1 MRRQLV
7 RLLGFTKNAKLSLVV
22 LVISGIAGSV
32 CSLLAPVFIG
42 KAIDSLALF
51 NVDFPQLFNNIKIL
65 TALYIS
71 SAFFEWLL
79 MQSANNVGYRTAEA
93 LRQAGY
99 EKLHTLPISSIDRG
113 SRGDF
118 TSRIIIDTQNVSQ
131 GLIQGLPKMVQGV
144 SAIVGTMIS
153 MAIISL
159 PVALTV
165 ALLTPLSVL
174 VARKIT
180 LSSHEHYVMQAEAQ
194 GDFSG
199 FITERI
205 SNRDIISAFYAHEG
219 NIKSFNKYN
228 ETLTSKTYTA
238 QLYGA
243 LVNPSTRFVNHIV
256 YVSVGLV
263 GSLLSLAGLIS
274 IGQVSSLLFYTNQY
288 TKPFNEIS
296 GVIHQLQ
303 SAYAAVGRVF
313 ALLDRQNE
321 KEDYES
327 PPEYISSIGN
337 VDFQNVHFSYEKSKP
352 LIREFSLKVKSGE
365 KIAIVGETGAGK
377 TTIVNLLMRFYDI
390 DSGDLKIDGN
400 SIYRLKRSQLR
411 SMFAMVLQDSWL
423 FSGTVRDNIAFGKP
437 DATMEEIISAAKRAH
452 AHGFIS
458 RLPNGYDTLL
468 SGKMGLSGGQMQ
480 LLCIA
485 RVFINNPP
493 ILILDEATSSV
504 DTRTEML
511 VNRAFDDMMKGRTSF
526 IIAHRLSTIRSA
538 DRILVMKDGA
548 IAEQG
553 NHDSLIKQKGI
564 YYDMYNSQFIQE

>member
-1 MRRQLV
+1 MRRNLM
-7 RLLGFTKNAKLSLVV
+7 RLMGFTKNAKLSLVV
-22 LVISGIAGSV
+22 LVFSGIAGSV

-42 KAIDSLALF
+42 KAVDSLALY
-51 NVDFPQLFNNIKIL
+51 NVDFPGLYHFLKIL
-65 TALYIS
+65 AVLYVS

-99 EKLHTLPISSIDRG
+99 EKLHMLPISDIDRS

-144 SAIVGTMIS
+144 SAIIGTMIS

-194 GDFSG
+194 GEFSG

-219 NIKSFNKYN
+219 NIKSFDKYN

-313 ALLDRQNE
+313 ALLDRENE
-321 KEDYES
+321 KVDYEN

-337 VDFQNVHFSYEKSKP
+337 VDFQDVQFSYEKSKP
-352 LIREFSLKVKSGE
+352 LIRDFSLCVKPGE

-390 DSGDLKIDGN
+390 DSGDIKIDGN
-400 SIYRLKRSQLR
+400 SIYRIKRSQLR
-411 SMFAMVLQDSWL
+411 EMFAMVLQDSWL
-423 FSGTVRDNIAFGKP
+423 FTGSVRDNIAFGKP

-458 RLPNGYDTLL
+458 RLPNGYDTML
-468 SGKMGLSGGQMQ
+468 SEEMGLSAGEMQ

-485 RVFINNPP
+485 RVLINNPP

-526 IIAHRLSTIRSA
+526 VIAHRLSTIRSA
-538 DRILVMKDGA
+538 DRILVMQDGA

-564 YYDMYNSQFIQE
+564 YYDMYNSQFLQE

>member
-1 MRRQLV
+1 MGKHDY
-7 RLLGFTKNAKLSLVV
+7 LLKHCEIYKELYITQTAGLNMQTTCASFGFTKNAKLSLVV

-65 TALYIS
+65 AALYIS

-159 PVALTV
+159 PIALTV

-274 IGQVSSLLFYTNQY
+274 IGQVSSLLFYT
-288 TKPFNEIS
+288 TSI
-296 GVIHQLQ
+296 Q
-303 SAYAAVGRVF
+303 S
-313 ALLDRQNE
+313 
-321 KEDYES
+321 
-327 PPEYISSIGN
+327 
-337 VDFQNVHFSYEKSKP
+337 H
-352 LIREFSLKVKSGE
+352 
-365 KIAIVGETGAGK
+365 
-377 TTIVNLLMRFYDI
+377 LM
-390 DSGDLKIDGN
+390 K
-400 SIYRLKRSQLR
+400 
-411 SMFAMVLQDSWL
+411 
-423 FSGTVRDNIAFGKP
+423 
-437 DATMEEIISAAKRAH
+437 
-452 AHGFIS
+452 
-458 RLPNGYDTLL
+458 
-468 SGKMGLSGGQMQ
+468 
-480 LLCIA
+480 
-485 RVFINNPP
+485 
-493 ILILDEATSSV
+493 
-504 DTRTEML
+504 
-511 VNRAFDDMMKGRTSF
+511 
-526 IIAHRLSTIRSA
+526 
-538 DRILVMKDGA
+538 
-548 IAEQG
+548 
-553 NHDSLIKQKGI
+553 
-564 YYDMYNSQFIQE
+564 

>member
-1 MRRQLV
+1 
-7 RLLGFTKNAKLSLVV
+7 
-22 LVISGIAGSV
+22 VISGIAGSV

-337 VDFQNVHFSYEKSKP
+337 VDFQNVQFSYEKSKP
-352 LIREFSLKVKSGE
+352 LIREFSLKVKPGE

-468 SGKMGLSGGQMQ
+468 SGEMGLSGGQMQ

-485 RVFINNPP
+485 RVLINNPP

-538 DRILVMKDGA
+538 DRILVMKDGS